1 MVPRRADSLDRVPA
15 NSVAIDD
22 YLKTIYHHTEW
33 QSVAITPSQ
42 LAAELALAPSTVTEM
57 VQKLAA
63 LGLVSHR
70 PYGPVSLT
78 DAGRARAAAIIRRHR
93 LIETWLVREF
103 DYAWDE
109 VHDEAEVLEHAIS
122 DRLLEGISARLG
134 HPTRDPHGD
143 AIPDASSFRS
153 WMIDAN
159 DGIIATA
166 SLLQGFAGAGASD
179 RLLLLAATAATIAG
193 GLSAGGA
200 KWAEVAA
207 EREAEQRLA
216 PRVAQLAV
224 LRDGVVERLRV
235 VGFELDRRD
244 GKAVDEEYEVDRVL
258 VLGRVVHLAHDAQ
271 TVLREAPV
279 RLLVEGRVGR
289 ELRERE
295 RGRGLLEPLAQR
307 GECAAALVERKVER
321 LHEPVEQLFARVRLL
336 RCRRLGL
343 HDLRELLGL
352 GLFEP
357 REEVGRIQRAD
368 SVVAAVFRLGLV
380 DPAVRREVFADLG
393 LKSRF
398 VMDAHATAVSC
409 AERASGAVFWVGAVS

>member
-1 MVPRRADSLDRVPA
+1 VAPRRADSLDRVPA

-143 AIPDASSFRS
+143 AIPDASGTVVTEPFV
-153 WMIDAN
+153 
-159 DGIIATA
+159 
-166 SLLQGFAGAGASD
+166 LLAEAVIGHSGRVLRVSDRDPALLRALEGAGIDVGHAVTVAGRGAVQVD
-179 RLLLLAATAATIAG
+179 GGATI
-193 GLSAGGA
+193 
-200 KWAEVAA
+200 
-207 EREAEQRLA
+207 
-216 PRVAQLAV
+216 
-224 LRDGVVERLRV
+224 
-235 VGFELDRRD
+235 ELPD
-244 GKAVDEEYEVDRVL
+244 
-258 VLGRVVHLAHDAQ
+258 
-271 TVLREAPV
+271 
-279 RLLVEGRVGR
+279 
-289 ELRERE
+289 
-295 RGRGLLEPLAQR
+295 
-307 GECAAALVERKVER
+307 AAA
-321 LHEPVEQLFARVRLL
+321 
-336 RCRRLGL
+336 
-343 HDLRELLGL
+343 
-352 GLFEP
+352 
-357 REEVGRIQRAD
+357 
-368 SVVAAVFRLGLV
+368 SAVWI
-380 DPAVRREVFADLG
+380 
-393 LKSRF
+393 
-398 VMDAHATAVSC
+398 TA
-409 AERASGAVFWVGAVS
+409 